1 MAKYIYHPECKNL
14 AETIASVKR
23 MHDIKVEEISKQ
35 RQSVREREREKA
47 ENISMKNG
55 NGSITIDPTDIKKI

>member
-1 MAKYIYHPECKNL
+1 MAKYIYHLECKNL

-35 RQSVREREREKA
+35 RQSVRERERERRQKT
-47 ENISMKNG
+47 SV
-55 NGSITIDPTDIKKI
+55 